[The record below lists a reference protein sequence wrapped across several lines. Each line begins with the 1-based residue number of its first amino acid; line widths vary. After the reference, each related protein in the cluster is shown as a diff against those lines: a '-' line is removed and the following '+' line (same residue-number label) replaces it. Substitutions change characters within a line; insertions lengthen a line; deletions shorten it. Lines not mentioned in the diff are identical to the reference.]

1 MVQTDFENQMAQI
14 EHTANMTSKNLEM
27 AQTRGYLDSA
37 SFYQQLAGNQ
47 TEQINRLNME
57 RTELNQ
63 RFQEAMDSGEIAEN
77 SEAWYEMKAAIDEV
91 EESLADAN
99 IQLVEYQRTIRQ
111 LDWDYFDYAQ
121 DRLSQM
127 NEEANF
133 FVELMSHHDLFQD
146 NGQFNNLGEATA
158 GLHAV
163 NYDMYMVQ
171 ADEYAKE
178 IQKIQRELDK
188 DPYDTALIERR
199 EALLNLQRQS
209 ITSAEQ
215 EKEAV
220 KSLVQEGI
228 NKELEALRELVDS
241 YNDSLDSA
249 KDLYEYQKSITEKT
263 ADIASI
269 QKQLSAYQN
278 DTSEETRAKVQKLQ
292 NDLKKGETE
301 LREAEWEQSIKDQ
314 KKLLDDM
321 MDEYEDYLNARL
333 DNIDLLM
340 QEIITGTN
348 ENMDSIRNTLAETGA
363 EVGYTM
369 TDQMQQALSND
380 LSYYDH
386 MFESMNSV
394 HGVLTSIYDM
404 VAAMAR
410 ASGAVKAYA
419 TGGLVDY
426 TGLAAVHGS
435 KARPELMLNANDTVN
450 FLEAAKMMRDAFTAP
465 RLSGLPEIG
474 GSTGGFSIGQFMVN
488 IPIER
493 VLDYND
499 FVRQLQSDPKFER
512 LISAMTLDR
521 TIGKSALGKNRIV
534 F

>member
-1 MVQTDFENQMAQI
+1 
-14 EHTANMTSKNLEM
+14 MTSKNLEM
-27 AQTRGYLDSA
+27 AQARGYLDNA
-37 SFYQQLAGNQ
+37 GFYQQLADKQ
-47 TEQINRLNME
+47 LEQINRLQME
-57 RTELNQ
+57 LGELNNA
-63 RFQEAMDSGEIAEN
+63 FEKAMASGEIEEN
-77 SEAWYEMKAAIDEV
+77 SEAWYEMKASINEV
-91 EESLADAN
+91 EEAIADAN

-111 LDWDYFDYAQ
+111 LDWTYFDYAHE
-121 DRLSQM
+121 RLAQL

-133 FVELMSHHDLFQD
+133 FIDLMSHHDLFQD
-146 NGQFNNLGEATA
+146 NGQFNELGEATA

-171 ADEYAKE
+171 AEEYAKE
-178 IQKIQRELDK
+178 IEKINHDLVN
-188 DPYDTALIERR
+188 DPYDTELIERR
-199 EALLNLQRQS
+199 EQLLSLQRQS
-209 ITSAEQ
+209 IQSAES

-228 NKELEALRELVDS
+228 NKELEALKDLVDS
-241 YNDSLDSA
+241 YKKSLDSA
-249 KDLYEYQKSITEKT
+249 KDLYEYQKKISEKT
-263 ADIASI
+263 ADLASL

-292 NDLKKGETE
+292 SDLKKGETE
-301 LREAEWEQSIKDQ
+301 LREAEWEQSISDQ

-321 MDEYEDYLNARL
+321 MDEYEDYLNTRL

-340 QEIITGTN
+340 HEMITGTN
-348 ENMDSIRNTLAETGA
+348 ENMGSIQNTLTEVGA

-369 TDQMQQALSND
+369 TEQLSQALSEN

-394 HGVLTSIYDM
+394 HLVLTNIYDM

-426 TGLAAVHGS
+426 TGLAAVHGT
-435 KARPELMLNANDTVN
+435 KARPELMLNANDTEN
-450 FLEAAKMMRDAFTAP
+450 FLEAAKLMRDAFSGSGF
-465 RLSGLPEIG
+465 SGLPVAN
-474 GSTGGFSIGQFMVN
+474 GSGGGFSIGQFMVN

-493 VLDYND
+493 VQDYND
-499 FVRQLQSDPKFER
+499 FVRQLQSDPKFDK
-512 LISAMTLDR
+512 LINAMTLDR
-521 TIGKSALGKNRIV
+521 TLGKSALGKNRIL

>member
-1 MVQTDFENQMAQI
+1 MVQTDFENQLAQI
-14 EHTANMTSKNLEM
+14 EHSANMTSKNLEM
-27 AQTRGYLDSA
+27 AQKRGYLDSA
-37 SFYQQLAGNQ
+37 SFYEELASNQ
-47 TEQINRLNME
+47 SEQINRLNME
-57 RTELNQ
+57 LAELNQ
-63 RFQEAMDSGEIAEN
+63 KFKEAMDSGEIEEN
-77 SEAWYEMKAAIDEV
+77 SEAWYEMKSSINEV
-91 EESLADAN
+91 EEALADAN
-99 IQLVEYQRTIRQ
+99 IQLVDYQRTIRQ
-111 LDWDYFDYAQ
+111 LDWSNFDYAHE
-121 DRLSQM
+121 RLAQM
-127 NEEANF
+127 NEEATF
-133 FVELMSHHDLFQD
+133 FIDLMNHHELFQD

-171 ADEYAKE
+171 AEEYAKE
-178 IQKIQRELDK
+178 IQKIQHDLEQ
-188 DPYDTALIERR
+188 DPYDTELIERR
-199 EALLNLQRQS
+199 EELLGLQRQS
-209 ITSAEQ
+209 ITAAEQ

-228 NKELEALRELVDS
+228 NKELEALRDLVDT
-241 YNDSLDSA
+241 YEKNLDSA
-249 KDLYEYQKSITEKT
+249 KDLYEYQKKISEKT
-263 ADIASI
+263 ADLASI

-292 NDLKKGETE
+292 NDLKKGEQE
-301 LREAEWEQSIKDQ
+301 LREAEWEQSISDQ

-321 MDEYEDYLNARL
+321 MEEYEDYLNARL

-340 QEIITGTN
+340 QEMIVGTN
-348 ENMDSIRNTLAETGA
+348 ENMDEIRSTLIEVGD

-369 TDQMQQALSND
+369 SDQLTQALSEN
-380 LSYYDH
+380 LNYYDH

-426 TGLAAVHGS
+426 TGLAVVHGS
-435 KARPELMLNANDTVN
+435 KARPELMLNANDTEN
-450 FLEAAKMMRDAFTAP
+450 FLEAAKWMRAA
-465 RLSGLPEIG
+465 LSGPSFSGLAEF
-474 GSTGGFSIGQFMVN
+474 GSGTGGGGIGQLIVN

-493 VLDYND
+493 VQDYND

-512 LISAMTLDR
+512 LIGAMTLDR
-521 TIGKSALGKNRIV
+521 TVGKSAFGKNRIV